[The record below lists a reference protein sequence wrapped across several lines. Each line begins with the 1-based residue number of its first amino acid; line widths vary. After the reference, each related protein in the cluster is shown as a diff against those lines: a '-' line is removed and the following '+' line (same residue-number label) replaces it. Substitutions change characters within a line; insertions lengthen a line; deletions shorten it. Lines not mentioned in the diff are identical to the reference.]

1 MGRWAT
7 GELISDF
14 GGAVPERKDV
24 DADPTSRSSAPNSS
38 FCAPRPPSD
47 GVPSSSYGDPSSSY
61 GVPFPSCGAASDR
74 EDTLF
79 TAGRED
85 VSFTADREDVSFT
98 AGREDASF
106 IAGREAASFTA
117 GREDASFTAGREGA
131 SFTAGATADTTE
143 GNSRTS
149 RESGLLC
156 SPSHGESIA
165 SQSVEAK
172 VLVSELVHRACQS
185 VRVRAAL
192 WSIPVAPASGAGR
205 GRGTRVLD
213 A

>member
-106 IAGREAASFTA
+106 
-117 GREDASFTAGREGA
+117 TAGREGA